1 MKSVVMMP
9 PAVSSSW
16 VSSSRTSTE
25 RSEEVRELLSY
36 PEDTAGGLMTPDFI
50 SLKVDFTV
58 DQTIAVL
65 RQEARDAESIYYLYV
80 LDDLGHL
87 VGVVTLRSL
96 IVANPERRLGELMST
111 RVISVTTGEDK
122 GTAAELFAKYRF
134 RALPVVDRDGV
145 MKGII
150 TVDDV
155 LEDMAP
161 ELAR

>member
-1 MKSVVMMP
+1 
-9 PAVSSSW
+9 
-16 VSSSRTSTE
+16 E
-25 RSEEVRELLSY
+25 
-36 PEDTAGGLMTPDFI
+36 EDTAGALMTTDFI
-50 SLKVDFTV
+50 ALKTEYTV

-80 LDDLGHL
+80 LDDAEHL

-96 IVANPERRLGELMST
+96 IIASPERRLGELMST
-111 RVISVTTGEDK
+111 RVVSVTTGENK
-122 GTAAELFAKYRF
+122 GAAAELFAKYRF
-134 RALPVVDRDGV
+134 RALPVVDDAGV

-155 LEDMAP
+155 IEDMAP

>member
-1 MKSVVMMP
+1 M
-9 PAVSSSW
+9 
-16 VSSSRTSTE
+16 
-25 RSEEVRELLSY
+25 RELLTHE
-36 PEDTAGGLMTPDFI
+36 EDTAGGIMTTDFI
-50 SLKVDFTV
+50 ALKTGYTV

-65 RQEARDAESIYYLYV
+65 RQEAPEAENIYYLYV

-96 IVANPERRLGELMST
+96 IVAAPERHLEELMST
-111 RVISVTTGEDK
+111 RVVSVTVDEDK
-122 GTAAELFAKYRF
+122 GAAAELFAKYRF

-155 LEDMAP
+155 LEAVAP
-161 ELAR
+161 ELSR

>member
-1 MKSVVMMP
+1 ME
-9 PAVSSSW
+9 A
-16 VSSSRTSTE
+16 E
-25 RSEEVRELLSY
+25 RSEEVRELLAHE
-36 PEDTAGGLMTPDFI
+36 EDTAGSLMTTDFI
-50 SLKVDFTV
+50 ALKTEYTV

-65 RQEARDAESIYYLYV
+65 RQEAGDAESIYYLYV
-80 LDDLGHL
+80 LDDGGRL

-96 IVANPERRLGELMST
+96 IVASPERHLGELMST

-134 RALPVVDRDGV
+134 RALPVVDDDGV

-155 LEDMAP
+155 LEDVAP